1 MCLVS
6 LEGDLQDAVAQPVAI
21 ETGNSHGRLIVIR
34 HGDEAKA
41 FALVGVEVTDHLD
54 VVDGTERPKQL
65 PEHTFIGIW
74 RQIVH
79 EDAPTSARVPR
90 DVHPNQTGHAVNG
103 DGGEPERR
111 GRVGQG
117 GGGPERREERKKL
130 ILTEQVKANSQIVSE
145 STAHGMT
152 KKIYL
157 CLAFTSL
164 YFFETHYK
172 TESFFQIKICHG
184 AHLLIHYFLQL
195 QCNKKIFT
203 FY

>member
-6 LEGDLQDAVAQPVAI
+6 LEGDLQDAVTQPVAI
-21 ETGNSHGRLIVIR
+21 ETGNGHGCLIVIR

-54 VVDGTERPKQL
+54 IVDGTERPKQL
-65 PEHTFIGIW
+65 PEDTFIRIW

-90 DVHPNQTGHAVNG
+90 DVHTNQTGHAVNG

-111 GRVGQG
+111 GRVGESG
-117 GGGPERREERKKL
+117 GRPEDRKREKKH
-130 ILTEQVKANSQIVSE
+130 ILTEQVKAHSQEVST

-152 KKIYL
+152 TNQRAIR
-157 CLAFTSL
+157 F
-164 YFFETHYK
+164 K
-172 TESFFQIKICHG
+172 TCSKSKSKCATMLTCMIN
-184 AHLLIHYFLQL
+184 YFLQL
-195 QCNKKIFT
+195 QYIKK
-203 FY
+203 